1 MIFKK
6 KREVEHPERSA
17 DTTSVDTTETLI
29 ASGIQIKGKIDGK
42 DKVRISGYFEG
53 NLRCD
58 SMVSIEKKGRVNGTI
73 GARKVVVEGEIN
85 GDIKS
90 TGHVDIKPEG
100 RLIGNVKAAN
110 FTLAP
115 KSVFDGQATIPRKA
129 LKWLIL
135 GHKGYLKKILNY

>member
-6 KREVEHPERSA
+6 KREVEHSIDTASA
-17 DTTSVDTTETLI
+17 DTTETLI

-53 NLRCD
+53 SLQCD
-58 SMVSIEKKGRVNGTI
+58 SMVSIEKKGKVNGTI
-73 GARKVVVEGEIN
+73 DARSVIVEGEIN
-85 GDIKS
+85 GDIAS
-90 TGHVDIKPEG
+90 ADQVDIKPEG
-100 RLIGNVKAAN
+100 RLIGNVRAAN

-129 LKWLIL
+129 VELLIL
-135 GHKGYLKKILNY
+135 SRNGSLKKISTA

>member
-6 KREVEHPERSA
+6 KKEVEQPEPPAGTPSA
-17 DTTSVDTTETLI
+17 ATAETLI

-53 NLRCD
+53 DLQCD

-85 GDIKS
+85 GDINS
-90 TGHVDIKPEG
+90 AGHVDIKSEG

-129 LKWLIL
+129 LKLLIL
-135 GHKGYLKKILNY
+135 SRNGFLRKILNY